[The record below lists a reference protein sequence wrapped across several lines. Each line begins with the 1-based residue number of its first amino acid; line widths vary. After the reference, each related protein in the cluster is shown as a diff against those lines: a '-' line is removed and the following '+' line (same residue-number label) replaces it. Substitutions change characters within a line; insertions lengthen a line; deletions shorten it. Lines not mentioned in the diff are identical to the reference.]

1 MVFFILHPWCP
12 FEASFDPSKQIK
24 YVPWYQKSGQ
34 KISVKLKVPRY
45 RLWIHC
51 DFIFNCFEV
60 KLILNF
66 YQVAKGISQGLADNS
81 VVAKV
86 NGEVWDLDRPLEN
99 SCSLALIKFDDDE
112 GQAVFWHSSA
122 HILGKAKFIQKII
135 LNIFTNFLT
144 YFRWSH
150 GASLRCTSLLRTAH
164 WRRIL
169 LRYVVWWAK
178 S

>member
-1 MVFFILHPWCP
+1 M
-12 FEASFDPSKQIK
+12 
-24 YVPWYQKSGQ
+24 
-34 KISVKLKVPRY
+34 
-45 RLWIHC
+45 
-51 DFIFNCFEV
+51 

-144 YFRWSH
+144 YFR
-150 GASLRCTSLLRTAH
+150 
-164 WRRIL
+164 
-169 LRYVVWWAK
+169 
-178 S
+178 